1 MFVKHFIICKAYEV
15 LVVAFVSG
23 DMRVSKWLK
32 VPAVGEFTLYGW
44 GQTINRWIRYINVGG
59 DRAMEKNGEEG

>member
-1 MFVKHFIICKAYEV
+1 MAKIITIIDLMFVKHFIICKAYEV

-32 VPAVGEFTLYGW
+32 VPAVGEFTLYG
-44 GQTINRWIRYINVGG
+44 
-59 DRAMEKNGEEG
+59 